1 MAMAMVWEFTERK
14 FWVVASVATVLFAG
28 YVGSVLSDEVKVRL
42 SGDQEIP
49 PVTTPASGTGTFTVG
64 PDKSVTGSVTIT
76 GMSATVAHIHEA
88 AAGTTGSIIVPLSKI
103 SDNVW
108 AVPAGAKLTDA
119 QYESYK
125 AGNLYFNVHSAAYK
139 SGEIR
144 GQIKP

>member
-1 MAMAMVWEFTERK
+1 MATAQQSTERR
-14 FWVVASVATVLFAG
+14 FWIVASVAAVLLAG
-28 YVGSVLSDEVKVRL
+28 YASSVLSDEVKVAL
-42 SGDQEIP
+42 SGNQEIP
-49 PVTTPASGTGTFTVG
+49 PVTTSASGTGTFTVG
-64 PDKSVTGSVTIT
+64 ADKSVGGSVTIS
-76 GMSATVAHIHEA
+76 GMSATVAHVHEA
-88 AAGTTGSIIVPLSKI
+88 AAGTTGSIVIPLTKI

-108 AVPAGAKLTDA
+108 ALPAGVKLTDA

>member
-1 MAMAMVWEFTERK
+1 MAIVRQFTERK
-14 FWVVASVATVLFAG
+14 FWVIASAVTVLFAG
-28 YVGSVLSDEVKVRL
+28 YVGSVLSDEVKVTL
-42 SGDQEIP
+42 SGHQEIP
-49 PVTTPASGTGTFTVG
+49 PVTTAASGTGTFTVG
-64 PDKSVTGSVTIT
+64 ADKSVSGNVTIS

-88 AAGTTGSIIVPLSKI
+88 AAGITGLIIIPLTKS

-108 AVPAGAKLTDA
+108 TVPAGAKLTDA

-125 AGNLYFNVHSAAYK
+125 AGNLYYNIHSAPYK

>member
-1 MAMAMVWEFTERK
+1 MAIVWQFAERK
-14 FWVVASVATVLFAG
+14 LGVVVSAVIVLFAG
-28 YVGSVLSDEVKVRL
+28 YAASVLSDEVKFTL
-42 SGDQEIP
+42 SGNQEIP
-49 PVTTPASGTGTFTVG
+49 PVTTSASGTGTFTVG
-64 PDKSVTGSVTIT
+64 ADKSVSGSVTVS

-88 AAGTTGSIIVPLSKI
+88 AAGTTGSIVIPLTKI
-103 SDNVW
+103 SDSVW

-125 AGNLYFNVHSAAYK
+125 AGNLYYNVHSAAYK

>member
-1 MAMAMVWEFTERK
+1 MATAQQSTERR
-14 FWVVASVATVLFAG
+14 FWIVASVAAVLLAG
-28 YVGSVLSDEVKVRL
+28 YAGSVLSDEVKVTL
-42 SGDQEIP
+42 SGNQEIP
-49 PVTTPASGTGTFTVG
+49 PVTTAASGTGTFTVG
-64 PDKSVTGSVTIT
+64 ADKSVSGSVTIS
-76 GMSATVAHIHEA
+76 GMSASVAHVHEA
-88 AAGTTGSIIVPLSKI
+88 AAGTTGPIIIPLTKI